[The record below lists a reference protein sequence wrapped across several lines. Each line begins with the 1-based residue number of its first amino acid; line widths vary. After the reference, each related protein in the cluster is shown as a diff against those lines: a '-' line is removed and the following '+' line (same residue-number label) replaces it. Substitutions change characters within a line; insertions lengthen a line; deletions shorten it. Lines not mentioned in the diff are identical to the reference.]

1 MDTKHSSGI
10 VPLYEQLLMFWKNY
24 LHIPVLRENWGILW
38 AV

>member
-1 MDTKHSSGI
+1 MLVIMEVASTIRYND
-10 VPLYEQLLMFWKNY
+10 